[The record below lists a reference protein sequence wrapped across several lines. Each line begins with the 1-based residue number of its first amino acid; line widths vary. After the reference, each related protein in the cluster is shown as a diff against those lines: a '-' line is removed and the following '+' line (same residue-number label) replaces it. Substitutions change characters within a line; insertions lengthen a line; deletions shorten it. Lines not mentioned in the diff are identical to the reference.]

1 MSSTTSNSQSYT
13 TVSKPDKTPK
23 LVVNHMLDEE
33 NKSLDFSVD
42 CTFDEIS
49 SPSVLT
55 ALKRSLSD
63 VFIKKS
69 LFPSPIKTIRRNRDN
84 NKGYTFYKV
93 SLFSKDESEP
103 ALSFELID
111 DFCPQCLKCNV
122 AEEKDGC
129 GCSWHGDNSMGKKIF
144 DNVRYELHTNGIP
157 NKVFALSVVGQTVN
171 KHYSTNEEGTLC
183 AGFPILDDKINNMTK
198 PGLFTSLEFS
208 DKINDA
214 DMKVIFDALTNK
226 NMNSAKKTLVK
237 EQRKVSET
245 PSSPT
250 SLLSSTSKKNSGVWN
265 NNTVKENSIEP
276 DTNSKKVSIEVHSD
290 NNSEI
295 SSQES
300 AVSLGQTSTVSEK
313 LDISMLALKDKIKE
327 LENSLLISGLENK
340 ALLAE
345 LGCALATNSL
355 MHARFGQPQMNQNG
369 Y

>member
-13 TVSKPDKTPK
+13 TVSKPEKTAK

-33 NKSLDFSVD
+33 KKSIDFRVD
-42 CTFDEIS
+42 CEFDEIS

-55 ALKRSLSD
+55 AFKRSFSD
-63 VFIKKS
+63 VFTKQS
-69 LFPSPIKTIRRNRDN
+69 LSPSPVKTIRRNRDN
-84 NKGYTFYKV
+84 NKGYTSYKV

-103 ALSFELID
+103 ALSLELIEN
-111 DFCPQCLKCNV
+111 FCPQCLKCNV

-144 DNVRYELHTNGIP
+144 DSVRYELHTNGIP

-171 KHYSTNEEGTLC
+171 KNYRTNEEGTLC
-183 AGFPILDDKINNMTK
+183 AGFPILDDLINTMTK

-208 DKINDA
+208 DKINDT
-214 DMKVIFDALTNK
+214 DKKIIFDALTNK
-226 NMNSAKKTLVK
+226 NMNSAKKTRAK

-250 SLLSSTSKKNSGVWN
+250 SLLSSTSKKNAGVWN

-276 DTNSKKVSIEVHSD
+276 DTNSTKVSLEVHSD

-295 SSQES
+295 SSSES

-313 LDISMLALKDKIKE
+313 LDISMLALQDRIKE
-327 LENSLLISGLENK
+327 LENSLLICSLEKK
-340 ALLAE
+340 AVLAE